1 MNTMEINKNRIKQ
14 LQQEYRVIDDVLFV
28 DDTVALS
35 ALMALNE
42 LNTVDYTIITLYAEE
57 KSYRRVATILNLSV
71 GLIAKEINRIKANLR
86 ERMKEIEENE
96 L

>member
-1 MNTMEINKNRIKQ
+1 MEINKNRIKQ

-28 DDTVALS
+28 EDTVALS

-86 ERMKEIEENE
+86 ERMKEREENE

>member
-28 DDTVALS
+28 EDTVALS